1 MIILKYNSIVT
12 LECDF
17 LYLWMKMCFPNIYL
31 MWRGGH
37 CCHIN
42 PAGPVAWQW
51 SVYISASTAEPVSLG
66 VPYRPLYTPAE
77 PVTPMTGSEVG
88 GSLAR
93 LGGLPDPPGEGEDR
107 QDGLAAWGVQ
117 VGRMKA
123 SCST

>member
-1 MIILKYNSIVT
+1 MEENGLSKYLSDVA
-12 LECDF
+12 
-17 LYLWMKMCFPNIYL
+17 
-31 MWRGGH
+31 RGH
-37 CCHIN
+37 CLSHK
-42 PAGPVAWQW
+42 PSWPRGVAVVW
-51 SVYISASTAEPVSLG
+51 SVYISASTEPVALG

-117 VGRMKA
+117 VGIVKP
-123 SCST
+123 CYSTRIEETWLS

>member
-1 MIILKYNSIVT
+1 MDENVLSKYLSDVAGSH
-12 LECDF
+12 
-17 LYLWMKMCFPNIYL
+17 Y
-31 MWRGGH
+31 
-37 CCHIN
+37 CHIN
-42 PAGPVAWQW
+42 PAVAWQW
-51 SVYISASTAEPVSLG
+51 SVYILASTAEPVSLG
-66 VPYRPLYTPAE
+66 VPYRPLYTPAQ

-117 VGRMKA
+117 VGWVKP